1 MNQQMSAK
9 IIIKPNLFSSLFLE
23 FLKQVLVNFF
33 FFLPLLIIYLI
44 VEFFFELTFQS
55 EAIFLLIGLTLL
67 FSFFKISSR
76 LITLLNTKYVFT
88 PSSIEKQTG
97 IISKSSHSLHYS
109 QITDIELSV
118 ELWDRICG
126 VGDLVIHTAND
137 RYSNSVSKHS
147 MILQNVK
154 KPQQLKDSI
163 LKKVSPHKDYS
174 HSHYPTHNQQPSHNH
189 HH

>member
-1 MNQQMSAK
+1 MNQQIEHK
-9 IIIKPNLFSSLFLE
+9 IIVKPNLFSALFLE
-23 FLKQVLVNFF
+23 FLKQILVNFF
-33 FFLPLLIIYLI
+33 FFLPLLLIYLI
-44 VEFFFELTFQS
+44 IEFFFELAFQA

-67 FSFFKISSR
+67 FSFFKISSK
-76 LITLLNTKYVFT
+76 LIQLLNTKYIFT

-118 ELWDRICG
+118 ELWDRICK
-126 VGDLVIHTAND
+126 VGDLVIHTPND

-154 KPQQLKDSI
+154 KPEQLKNSI
-163 LKKVSPHKDYS
+163 LKKVSPHKEYA
-174 HSHYPTHNQQPSHNH
+174 HSHHPQH
-189 HH
+189 HHH